1 MANERHKQTRP
12 AGDESL
18 TGQRDVEDVNIR
30 DGGVGFSGSGFAST
44 GRIGGLGN
52 TSDGMHMRR
61 DGDPSVG
68 GDHALDG
75 SNIIDTNVTD
85 AGVNPYDSGDANQ
98 DHRDGE

>member
-12 AGDESL
+12 VGDEDL
-18 TGQRDVEDVNIR
+18 TGQRDSEELNIR
-30 DGGVGFSGSGFAST
+30 DGGVGPSGTSFSST

-61 DGDPSVG
+61 DGDPSIE
-68 GDHALDG
+68 GDHAIDG
-75 SNIIDTNVTD
+75 SNIIDTNLTD
-85 AGVNPYDSGDANQ
+85 AGVNPYDSGDANR